1 MTFLE
6 KESNMKKYKRINDL
20 VGKTPIVE
28 LSNLTEEFGINATL
42 LAKLEYFNPAGSVKD
57 RIANAMIK
65 DAEEKGLLKKGTV
78 IIEPTSGNTGIG
90 LASAG
95 AARGYRVI
103 LTMPETM
110 SVERRN
116 LLKAYGAE
124 VVLTDGAKGMKGAI
138 EKASELAATMD
149 NAFIPSQFQNPANPK
164 IHFETTGPEIWNDTD
179 GEVDIFIS
187 GIGTG
192 GTISGTGKYLKSMNP
207 DIKVIA
213 VEPAASPIL
222 SGGKP
227 GPHKIQ
233 GIGAGFVPD
242 TLDTGIY
249 DEIITIENE
258 DAFEMARAI
267 ATKEGILSGISSG
280 AVLKAAEIVGKR
292 KENEGKTI
300 VVLLPDNGERYLST
314 PLFA

>member
-1 MTFLE
+1 
-6 KESNMKKYKRINDL
+6 MKKYKRINDL

-57 RIANAMIK
+57 RIANTMIK

-124 VVLTDGAKGMKGAI
+124 VVLTEGAKGMKGAI

-192 GTISGTGKYLKSMNP
+192 GTISGTGKYLKSMKP

-233 GIGAGFVPD
+233 GIGAGFVPE